1 MIVVADANG
10 AELRSLLFTE
20 YDFEVGDDDN
30 TFLVTCLRSEWETIY
45 DGSRIY
51 IPNTEY
57 GGLFK
62 RLKTNTKNG
71 TISAGGYTWRGMLQ
85 NKVLCPEAGDDYAT
99 DSGELNAIIGSRVS
113 AAFPGLFVGSNES
126 TGIEVD
132 YQYNRYVTLYDGL
145 KAMLKSVGYKMRI
158 SYDMETGKVIV
169 EAVPIVDYSSQI
181 EYSSDMNANYYMTKE
196 GTGVNHLVCLGN
208 GELRDRVVV
217 DLFVDENGNISE
229 TQTFF
234 GADEIA
240 QVYDYA
246 GAAREDL
253 IQSGTD
259 QLKNLRNQNSF
270 RIDLETVTDVEI
282 GDIVGG
288 RDYTSGMRMTA
299 PITTKV
305 VTWRNGFETTEYKL
319 SDDVQIELNNTRL
332 MKVSRKVLDK

>member
-30 TFLVTCLRSEWETIY
+30 TFLVTCLRSEWQTIT

-85 NKVLCPEAGDDYAT
+85 NKVLCPEEGDDYAT

-169 EAVPIVDYSSQI
+169 EAVPIGDYSSQI

-253 IQSGTD
+253 IQSGTE

>member
-1 MIVVADANG
+1 
-10 AELRSLLFTE
+10 
-20 YDFEVGDDDN
+20 
-30 TFLVTCLRSEWETIY
+30 
-45 DGSRIY
+45 
-51 IPNTEY
+51 
-57 GGLFK
+57 
-62 RLKTNTKNG
+62 
-71 TISAGGYTWRGMLQ
+71 MLQ

-99 DSGELNAIIGSRVS
+99 DSGELNTIIGRRVS

-158 SYDMETGKVIV
+158 SYNMETGKVIV

>member
-217 DLFVDENGNISE
+217 DLYVDENGNISE

-246 GAAREDL
+246 GAARDDL
-253 IQSGTD
+253 IQSGTE

>member
-85 NKVLCPEAGDDYAT
+85 NKVLCPEEGDDYAT

-246 GAAREDL
+246 GAARDDL
-253 IQSGTD
+253 IQSGTE
-259 QLKNLRNQNSF
+259 QLMNLRNQNSF

-319 SDDVQIELNNTRL
+319 SDDVQIELNGL
-332 MKVSRKVLDK
+332 